1 MRTISVL
8 AALLALSAAACVNDS
23 KNSDTA
29 SHGPAG
35 MTGGDTTAATANTSG
50 TGNVAGTAAAPTDT
64 TSKTKAKSG
73 TTNSH

>member
-1 MRTISVL
+1 MRTVSVL

-50 TGNVAGTAAAPTDT
+50 TGNVAGTTAAPTDT
-64 TSKTKAKSG
+64 TSKTKSG
-73 TTNSH
+73 TANSH